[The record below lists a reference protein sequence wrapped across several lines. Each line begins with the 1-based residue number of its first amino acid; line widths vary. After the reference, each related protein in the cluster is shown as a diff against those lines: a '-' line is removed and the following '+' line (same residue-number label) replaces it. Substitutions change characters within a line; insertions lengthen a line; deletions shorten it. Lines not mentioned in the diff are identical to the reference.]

1 MHTAVTTHPVGEK
14 EVRNVL
20 RDIPVRRKKVTKT
33 GIWERNTIISE
44 HSHTPY
50 EKVWKDSD
58 RNYCMTAEEAKE
70 YGMISKRERISNLRE
85 PKDLKRPISFFR
97 SNTLT

>member
-33 GIWERNTIISE
+33 GIWERNTISESKATMTISTTR
-44 HSHTPY
+44 SVTTVPT
-50 EKVWKDSD
+50 D
-58 RNYCMTAEEAKE
+58 
-70 YGMISKRERISNLRE
+70 
-85 PKDLKRPISFFR
+85 RPIFVPSYCLRIPHR
-97 SNTLT
+97 STSPTRGTTRLLA